1 MNWKFRTRFYEHTG
15 VSLKEHSQITQ
26 SEETP
31 VCLRIQLSR
40 ATVKDLHRRLQHAYQ
55 CADVRLVRRTTMLI
69 DLLVPHMPMA
79 VLGERWGLSP
89 ACIYGWQQALLLRGL
104 DSLVSPPWGGRRPK
118 LTPGQ
123 KKRLVE
129 LIEAGPQVVGLE
141 SVCWNSV
148 CIRVLIWRESGVL
161 YNRQ

>member
-69 DLLVPHMPMA
+69 DLLVPHMPVA

-89 ACIYGWQQALLLRGL
+89 ACIYGWQQAMLLRGL
-104 DSLVSPPWGGRRPK
+104 DSLVSPPWRRAPTEAAPRAEETLGRADRGWAAGG
-118 LTPGQ
+118 
-123 KKRLVE
+123 
-129 LIEAGPQVVGLE
+129 GLGE
-141 SVCWNSV
+141 
-148 CIRVLIWRESGVL
+148 RVLELGL
-161 YNRQ
+161 H